1 MTHDDEDA
9 GLGRIRHFVFG
20 GGAVLV
26 LGEVVLQSFDLF
38 LSLSGTLFPMLAIM
52 SGTLAEHMA
61 VFDQPWIH
69 QALIVVALAYLLN
82 LAIQGVKRARK
93 EITE

>member
-1 MTHDDEDA
+1 MTHDDEDS
-9 GLGRIRHFVFG
+9 GFGRIRHLVFG
-20 GGAVLV
+20 GGAILIV
-26 LGEVVLQSFDLF
+26 GDVVLSAGDLF
-38 LSLSGTLFPMLAIM
+38 LSLSGMLFPMFAIA

-82 LAIQGVKRARK
+82 LTIQASKRVRK
-93 EITE
+93 EITD